1 MPLGQQAAIEPCVV
15 FIKGR
20 VLLKQYNSW
29 SQTALIA
36 VQTEESLSI
45 LFHWNAGLKKKIDF
59 FKLQEKSE
67 KNEQYPVYQDFIR
80 FLHYTVSHAVKTM
93 FLLTRYVVPEGKQE
107 KKKKHY
113 YRLHLIFHSSSHAKT
128 NEPKSNRG
136 TISTLLFALGV
147 KKCSDHFPG

>member
-45 LFHWNAGLKKKIDF
+45 YFTEMQA
-59 FKLQEKSE
+59 
-67 KNEQYPVYQDFIR
+67 
-80 FLHYTVSHAVKTM
+80 
-93 FLLTRYVVPEGKQE
+93 
-107 KKKKHY
+107 
-113 YRLHLIFHSSSHAKT
+113 
-128 NEPKSNRG
+128 
-136 TISTLLFALGV
+136 
-147 KKCSDHFPG
+147 